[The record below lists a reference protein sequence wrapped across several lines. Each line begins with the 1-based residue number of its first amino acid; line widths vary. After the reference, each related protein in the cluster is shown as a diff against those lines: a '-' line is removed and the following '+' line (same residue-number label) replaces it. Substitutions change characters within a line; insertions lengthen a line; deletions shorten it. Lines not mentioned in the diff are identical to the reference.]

1 MSEIA
6 IRGKANKQIANF
18 RDYNEPKKRDKPK
31 RPKFKRK
38 NPAKGFKN
46 DLL

>member
-18 RDYNEPKKRDKPK
+18 RDYNEPKKRNKPK
-31 RPKFKRK
+31 SPKRK
-38 NPAKGFKN
+38 LPPTTTKGFKN
-46 DLL
+46 G